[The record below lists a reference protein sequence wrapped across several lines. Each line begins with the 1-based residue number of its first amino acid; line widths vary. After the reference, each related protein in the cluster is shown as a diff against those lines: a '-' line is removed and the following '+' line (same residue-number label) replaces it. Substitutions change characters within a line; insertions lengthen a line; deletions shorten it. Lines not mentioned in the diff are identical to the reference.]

1 MIEIGK
7 LLKFQNLTVNLKNTN
22 GKEMY
27 GADIVTIINK
37 AIDNN
42 EENNISKDENGNYIE
57 NEKSVKVEL
66 TLLSTDEDSKT
77 IEVVYPMETLEKAGL
92 NEFITNFGLTLF
104 ECTNIEYNSENRV
117 SKIFVKQLE
126 L

>member
-92 NEFITNFGLTLF
+92 NEFISNFGLTLF
-104 ECTNIEYNSENRV
+104 ECTDIEYNSENRV

>member
-1 MIEIGK
+1 
-7 LLKFQNLTVNLKNTN
+7 
-22 GKEMY
+22 MY

-57 NEKSVKVEL
+57 NERSVKVEL
-66 TLLSTDEDSKT
+66 TLLSTDEDGKT

-92 NEFITNFGLTLF
+92 NEFISNFGLTLF
-104 ECTNIEYNSENRV
+104 ECTDIEYNSENRV

>member
-92 NEFITNFGLTLF
+92 NEFISNFGLTLF